1 MLSIQ
6 TPNNAPNSPLFC
18 KLFRWSQNK
27 NSNILISIKVQFV
40 LNRQQ
45 QNARFHIS
53 ACPLFHGQLKVP
65 LLTSKTIKAWGF
77 SKVHVWRLSGTV
89 LTKNNKPF
97 SHRSFAGTASDGTV
111 AHSIYAHSSF
121 TNSFFFFF
129 LGKGTTF
136 VWLQGGQAVKNLKT
150 NTYASLVQLLFFL
163 NSTSNKLKLCWSKVV
178 LCVLV
183 FSTENIWRWT
193 DARFA
198 RCTKLLKNLKVNV

>member
-129 LGKGTTF
+129 GKRH
-136 VWLQGGQAVKNLKT
+136 
-150 NTYASLVQLLFFL
+150 Y
-163 NSTSNKLKLCWSKVV
+163 
-178 LCVLV
+178 LCVIARW
-183 FSTENIWRWT
+183 SSSEKSENKHVRKP
-193 DARFA
+193 
-198 RCTKLLKNLKVNV
+198 CTIIIFFKQYIKQT